1 MLTRLRSTWLAGGG
15 ALLLALSV
23 TGFVAG
29 ATLVADTDPLVGPA
43 EPVLETPDT
52 TLTFEDVD
60 GDGVDDDCDDAV
72 VADQIAADAANA
84 ALDANADGVVSVS
97 EAAHSDRVGGP
108 NCNHGGYVSMVA
120 QTSVDECDDADAAE
134 DADETDPEA
143 GAEELDEAETPADE
157 SADACADETE
167 EAADETAPEPAVCET
182 PVEEPAPEEEAP
194 TDTSP
199 NAHGKAVSDVAKSDA
214 VGGKNCNH
222 GGAVSEAAKKD
233 HGAKQAHLH
242 GKSAGKGHGKGHN
255 KP

>member
-72 VADQIAADAANA
+72 VADQVAADAANA
-84 ALDANADGVVSVS
+84 AVDANADGVVSVP

-108 NCNHGGYVSMVA
+108 NCNHGGYVSLIA
-120 QTSVDECDDADAAE
+120 QTSGDECDDRTRRGCGPGCGGRDGRAGSLSAE
-134 DADETDPEA
+134 DEDRRGRRRGRGRDRP
-143 GAEELDEAETPADE
+143 
-157 SADACADETE
+157 
-167 EAADETAPEPAVCET
+167 
-182 PVEEPAPEEEAP
+182 
-194 TDTSP
+194 
-199 NAHGKAVSDVAKSDA
+199 
-214 VGGKNCNH
+214 
-222 GGAVSEAAKKD
+222 
-233 HGAKQAHLH
+233 
-242 GKSAGKGHGKGHN
+242 
-255 KP
+255 

>member
-72 VADQIAADAANA
+72 VADQVAADAANA
-84 ALDANADGVVSVS
+84 AVDANADGVVSVP

-108 NCNHGGYVSMVA
+108 NCNHGGYVSLIA
-120 QTSVDECDDADAAE
+120 QTSGDECDD
-134 DADETDPEA
+134 
-143 GAEELDEAETPADE
+143 
-157 SADACADETE
+157 
-167 EAADETAPEPAVCET
+167 
-182 PVEEPAPEEEAP
+182 
-194 TDTSP
+194 
-199 NAHGKAVSDVAKSDA
+199 
-214 VGGKNCNH
+214 GGRRR
-222 GGAVSEAAKKD
+222 GRGRD
-233 HGAKQAHLH
+233 RPRGRR
-242 GKSAGKGHGKGHN
+242 G
-255 KP
+255 